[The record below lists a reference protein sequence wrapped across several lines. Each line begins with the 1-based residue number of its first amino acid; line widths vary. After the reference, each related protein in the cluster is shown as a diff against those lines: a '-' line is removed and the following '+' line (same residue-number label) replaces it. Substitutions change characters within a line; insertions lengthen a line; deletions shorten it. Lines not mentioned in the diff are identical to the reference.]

1 MLACACAIAL
11 CAAIVPAKAS
21 NEPLVADGTISE
33 AHGKGEARIL
43 TAAPIHALSAI
54 GQPLKIVI
62 TDEIFKNEDALRKT
76 KRWKISRQKQDKSGL
91 SVIFIEPTK
100 RDLEDKLIF
109 GTSEGIKTLIL
120 YSGPQGG
127 KVSAPIVLRN
137 YYLSPKSS
145 QKQIT
150 SQPITAP
157 IKAETVK
164 RDVNI
169 ESANTGT
176 EIYRP
181 EKQKIAE
188 IREISFNENAV
199 KSAPLMD
206 EVDLPNFT
214 QPVEITNKWT
224 VHRGDYLCSKI
235 QEWANHS
242 GWQVSCEADAEI
254 LGDVSVNKDLP
265 LAINQLV
272 KAIGADKFKIRI
284 YKQNKMIRISDYQ

>member
-1 MLACACAIAL
+1 MA
-11 CAAIVPAKAS
+11 V
-21 NEPLVADGTISE
+21 DGTFSEDHGKDE
-33 AHGKGEARIL
+33 AHAL
-43 TAAPIHALSAI
+43 AVTPIHALSAI

-62 TDEIFKNEDALRKT
+62 TDEVLKNEGALRKT
-76 KRWKISRQKQDKSGL
+76 KRWKISRQKQDTSGL

-109 GTSEGIKTLIL
+109 GTSEGIKTLII

-127 KVSAPIVLRN
+127 KVSPPIILSN
-137 YYLSPKSS
+137 YFRSPKSS
-145 QKQIT
+145 QKQIALP
-150 SQPITAP
+150 PIAVP
-157 IKAETVK
+157 VKPETVK

-176 EIYRP
+176 EIYLP